1 MQNICNTTSN
11 KRRFM
16 YAQAIEKLLVK
27 IKKCISFLNVMVQEL
42 IVWRRMSHRH
52 FWLAFNMPWKRSR
65 SKCQGL
71 SGIRVN
77 NIGKGRPRMVAEIA
91 TDWWGNDKRKGL
103 QNLLNI
109 VSGLDFTL
117 FFAFQ
122 RYTADIKL
130 QSSYLQPKR
139 SKKMCCCSGW
149 GEEAVGKD
157 RKLFLIFWV
166 FPYFLPPIIPSILKY
181 S

>member
-52 FWLAFNMPWKRSR
+52 FWLAFNMPWKHSR

-77 NIGKGRPRMVAEIA
+77 NIGKGRPRMVAELA

-109 VSGLDFTL
+109 VSGLDFTV

-139 SKKMCCCSGW
+139 SRKMCCCSGG